1 MFIPRLD
8 EYSYPT
14 DEDYQHFQGCKIR
27 IRGKLNEC
35 KRCKYVWDHW
45 YGTFFPYNIRIDNEK
60 EEKLNRNKN
69 GILFDIITKPL
80 LLSNASSCIL
90 IQYHQIS

>member
-27 IRGKLNEC
+27 IGGKLNEC

-45 YGTFFPYNIRIDNEK
+45 YGTFFPYNISIDNEK
-60 EEKLNRNKN
+60 AEKIKSEQKRNS
-69 GILFDIITKPL
+69 I
-80 LLSNASSCIL
+80 
-90 IQYHQIS
+90 